1 MANTNGF
8 LGFDRFVWFQGV
20 VEDRVDPL
28 KLGRLRV
35 RILGLHTENKN
46 KIPTKELPWAFP
58 ITPITNAAMNGIGQT
73 PMGPVEG
80 TWVVGFFR
88 DGENCQEPV
97 VFGTLGGI
105 PEKKY
110 NAQVGFSDPTGF
122 YPGNEYLKE
131 PDTNRLARNEKISET
146 VIQQR
151 RDKLKTDVPVALEG
165 VSENGGAREEGDD
178 TTWSEPT
185 PVYKTKYPFNHV
197 TQSESGHIKE
207 WDDTKGYTRIHEYHQ
222 LGTFYEIYEVDDGG
236 EKKANKLTK
245 INGENYTIVLGEDRV
260 YISGSC
266 NVTVDGRINIYA
278 GGDINIEANEKAT
291 IIVKG
296 EASVYCHNNLSI
308 TAEKN
313 IYLSA
318 GGDLTISAENINM
331 TSTKN
336 STVNSLGGNIVLGSA
351 LAIGINSQ
359 QNVNIS
365 SELGSTIIT
374 SKISSEMSAIGSII
388 LNAFET
394 SVNST
399 NKTTVGSLNDTT
411 IKTTNILEM
420 VSMAAYVNVASK
432 SRVNLEAPS
441 VQRYFPKTIPSK
453 IFTFNP

>member
-1 MANTNGF
+1 MTNTNGF

-28 KLGRLRV
+28 KLGRLRI

-73 PMGPVEG
+73 PLGPVEG

-105 PEKKY
+105 PQKKD
-110 NAQVGFSDPTGF
+110 NSQVGFSDPTGF
-122 YPGNEYLKE
+122 YPGKEYLKE
-131 PDTNRLARNEKISET
+131 PDTNRLARNEKIAET

-151 RDKLKTDVPVALEG
+151 REKLKTNIPVALEG
-165 VSENGGAREEGDD
+165 VSNNGGPRKEGDD

-185 PVYKTKYPFNHV
+185 PVYNTKYPFNHV

-245 INGENYTIVLGEDRV
+245 INGENYTIVLGDDSV

-278 GGDINIEANEKAT
+278 GAEINIEANNEAT

-296 EASVYCHNNLSI
+296 EASVYCHKNLSI

-318 GGDLTISAENINM
+318 GGDLNISAENINM

-336 STVNSLGGNIVLGSA
+336 STINSLGGNIVLGSA

-365 SELGSTIIT
+365 SEKGSTIIT
-374 SKISSEMSAIGSII
+374 SLISSEVSAKGSII

-394 SVNST
+394 SIGSF
-399 NKTTVGSLNDTT
+399 NKTTVGSVNDTKIQT
-411 IKTTNILEM
+411 GKILEI
-420 VSMAAYVNVASK
+420 VSTAGYVNVAST
-432 SRVNLEAPS
+432 SLVNLEAPNVS
-441 VQRYFPKTIPSK
+441 RKFPKTQPIGP
-453 IFTFNP
+453 TLFNP